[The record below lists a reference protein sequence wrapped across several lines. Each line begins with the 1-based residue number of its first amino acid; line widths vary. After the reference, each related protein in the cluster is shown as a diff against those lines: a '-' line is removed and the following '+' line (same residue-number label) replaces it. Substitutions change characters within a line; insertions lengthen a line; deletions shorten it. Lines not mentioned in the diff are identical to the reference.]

1 MRFISLGSGSE
12 GNALVVECGNGPGT
26 VRLLIDSGFAL
37 RECVRRLAR
46 IGLEPAML
54 DAVLVTHEHGDHIG
68 SAFAV
73 AERAGV
79 PVYLTHGT
87 LAAMPRPLVDRSRAR
102 VIAAQESFE
111 VGGVD
116 ILPLTVPHDAREPVQ
131 FLVDDGRHRLGILT
145 DLGHATP
152 ALVAALHG
160 LSGLVL
166 ECNHD
171 EQMLESGRY
180 PASLKRRVGGDWGHL
195 SNRAAAA
202 LLGQLPQQR
211 LQRVLAAHLSQ
222 QNNRPELACAAIE
235 PMLARPA
242 EQLCVADQ
250 DGTSGWQV
258 LEAAG

>member
-1 MRFISLGSGSE
+1 MRFVSLGSGSQ
-12 GNALVVECGNGPGT
+12 GNALVVECGTAASP
-26 VRLLIDSGFAL
+26 VRLLIDSGFPL

-54 DAVLVTHEHGDHIG
+54 DAVIVTHEHGDHIG

-73 AERAGV
+73 AARAEV

-87 LAAMPRPLVDRSRAR
+87 LAAMPAPLVDRARAR
-102 VIAAQESFE
+102 VIGAGQALEI
-111 VGGVD
+111 GGVQV
-116 ILPLTVPHDAREPVQ
+116 LPFTVPHDAREPVQ
-131 FLVDDGRHRLGILT
+131 FVVDDGRHRLGVLT

-152 ALVAALHG
+152 ALLDVLQDLA
-160 LSGLVL
+160 GLVL

-171 EQMLESGRY
+171 EQMLEAGRY
-180 PASLKRRVGGDWGHL
+180 PPSLKRRVGGDWGHL

-202 LLGQLPQQR
+202 LLASLPRQR

-222 QNNRPELACAAIE
+222 QNNRPELARAAME
-235 PMLARPA
+235 SVLEDPEA
-242 EQLCVADQ
+242 QLCVADQ

-258 LEAAG
+258 LAPV